1 MPQYKLAYCPF
12 QRVGS
17 GVISIRE
24 KTTLNLRQTDF
35 IKNDN
40 EELYRQHGILDL
52 HFMFSD
58 EVKGFEEDA
67 EQLKR
72 DCLADGSTED
82 RFARL
87 LYLLIYKNRLKPKNP
102 I

>member
-1 MPQYKLAYCPF
+1 VGFSIKGETALEPQ
-12 QRVGS
+12 
-17 GVISIRE
+17 
-24 KTTLNLRQTDF
+24 QTDF
-35 IKNDN
+35 VKNDN
-40 EELYRQHGILDL
+40 EELYRQWGILDL

-72 DCLADGSTED
+72 DCLANGSTEEQ
-82 RFARL
+82 FGRL
-87 LYLLIYKNRLKPKNP
+87 LYLLIHKNKLKPKNP

>member
-1 MPQYKLAYCPF
+1 METQ
-12 QRVGS
+12 
-17 GVISIRE
+17 
-24 KTTLNLRQTDF
+24 QTDF

-40 EELYRQHGILDL
+40 EELYRQYGILDL

-72 DCLADGSTED
+72 DCLANGSTED
-82 RFARL
+82 QFAQL
-87 LYLLIYKNRLKPKNP
+87 LYLLIHKNILKSKNP